1 MATITDSKS
10 TAQLKKTVATQ
21 KETLSKVLS
30 RISNL
35 ADEIVVLRGEI
46 NRFKSDVA
54 KDVEYLTN
62 RVDS

>member
-1 MATITDSKS
+1 MATTTDSKS
-10 TAQLKKTVATQ
+10 TAQLKKTVAAQ
-21 KETLSKVLS
+21 KETLSRALT

-35 ADEIVVLRGEI
+35 TDDIAVLRAEV

-62 RVDS
+62 RVDG